1 MQLSGDMWRGILG
14 GLNGKI
20 IQKHIPLAK
29 TLVAYKLIGD
39 QIGARR
45 FSKLE
50 EDYKAAKAE
59 AGITVR
65 VVPKPIV

>member
-1 MQLSGDMWRGILG
+1 M
-14 GLNGKI
+14 

-29 TLVAYKLIGD
+29 TLVAYQLIGD